1 MLTAIAASSAP
12 ETAGPAAVTSP
23 SPAEAPSAR
32 RRRMPT
38 VRVAVL
44 ERLGMGT
51 LALAALIGFVVY
63 PTYPNYDSYYSLLW
77 GRELVGL
84 DALSFQA
91 YRAPTEHPLAIAF
104 GALLTPLGDSADRIM
119 VGCTVLSF
127 LALVA
132 AVYALA
138 KTAFTPLVGAVAAA
152 LLVTRFDF
160 PFLAARGY
168 IDIPYLAV
176 VVWAAVI
183 ELRAP
188 RRHPLIVL
196 GLLAAAGLMR
206 PEAWLLAGVYWL
218 WLLPRATWTQ
228 RFVYAA
234 LAAIGPLVWVAVDFA
249 VTGNPLYSLTGT
261 RDLAEELGRNKGGA
275 AIPAAL
281 YAFLVKL
288 AKFPVMIAGMAG
300 AVLAVVLTPRR
311 ALMPLVLFAI
321 GAGTFALVGVA
332 GLSVIDRYLLVPSL
346 CVMVFAAVF
355 IAGWTMLE
363 RGTGWRRL
371 WTAGALAIV
380 VFGVVFTAMRVNLTQ
395 LRNELAFR
403 GDAHVALERVLH
415 DPEVAR
421 ALRCGPVYVPNHK
434 LIPDVRWIL
443 DRPQSGVIA
452 RSGLNGWDVIA
463 AALRADRTRS
473 GPDPPPRRGVAILV
487 HGRPAIFK
495 QAFVT
500 DNDESVDNLPPAGFV
515 RVATSQYYAA
525 YVGC

>member
-1 MLTAIAASSAP
+1 M
-12 ETAGPAAVTSP
+12 PAA
-23 SPAEAPSAR
+23 
-32 RRRMPT
+32 
-38 VRVAVL
+38 RVAVL
-44 ERLGMGT
+44 ERVGMGA

-84 DALSFQA
+84 DALSFEA

-104 GALLTPLGDSADRIM
+104 GALLTPLGDSADR
-119 VGCTVLSF
+119 VLVACAVLSF

-132 AVYALA
+132 AVYALG

-188 RRHPLIVL
+188 RRHPLLVL

-218 WLLPRATWTQ
+218 WLVPRATWSQ
-228 RFVYAA
+228 RAVYAV
-234 LAAIGPLVWVAVDFA
+234 LAAVGPLVWVAVDFA

-275 AIPAAL
+275 AVPAAL

-288 AKFPVMIAGMAG
+288 AKFPVMLAGMAG
-300 AVLAVVLTPRR
+300 LVLAVVLTPRR

-321 GAGTFALVGVA
+321 GAGTFGLVGLA

-363 RGTGWRRL
+363 PGTTWRRL
-371 WTAGALAIV
+371 WATGALAIV
-380 VFGVVFTAMRVNLTQ
+380 IFGVVFTATRVNLTQ
-395 LRNELAFR
+395 LRKELSFR
-403 GDAHVALERVLH
+403 GDAHGALERVLQ

-421 ALRCGPVYVPNHK
+421 AVRCGPVYVPNHK

-443 DRPQSGVIA
+443 DRPQSDVIA
-452 RSGLNGWDVIA
+452 RSS
-463 AALRADRTRS
+463 RTT
-473 GPDPPPRRGVAILV
+473 GDPRRGVVILV
-487 HGRPAIFK
+487 HDRPAIFK

-500 DNDESVDNLPPAGFV
+500 DNDKTTDNLPPAGFV
-515 RVATSQYYAA
+515 RAATSQYYAA
-525 YVGC
+525 YVSC

>member
-1 MLTAIAASSAP
+1 VP
-12 ETAGPAAVTSP
+12 ETASPAAVTPS
-23 SPAEAPSAR
+23 SPAEAPSER
-32 RRRMPT
+32 RRRLPAA
-38 VRVAVL
+38 RVAVL
-44 ERLGMGT
+44 ERVGIGV
-51 LALAALIGFVVY
+51 LALAALIGFVAY

-77 GRELVGL
+77 GRELLGL
-84 DALSFQA
+84 DALSFEA

-104 GALLTPLGDSADRIM
+104 GALLALLGDNADRVM
-119 VGCTVLSF
+119 VACTVLSF

-132 AVYALA
+132 GIYALG

-176 VVWAAVI
+176 IIWAAVI

-188 RRHPLIVL
+188 RRHAVL
-196 GLLAAAGLMR
+196 VLAMLAAAGLMR

-218 WLLPRATWTQ
+218 WLVPRVSWNRRVA
-228 RFVYAA
+228 YAA

-275 AIPAAL
+275 AVPAAL

-300 AVLAVVLTPRR
+300 VVLAVVLTPRR

-363 RGTGWRRL
+363 HGTVWRRV
-371 WTAGALAIV
+371 WATGALAIV
-380 VFGVVFTAMRVNLTQ
+380 IFGIVFTATRVNLTQ
-395 LRNELAFR
+395 LRNELQFR

-415 DPEVAR
+415 DPEVVR

-443 DRPQSGVIA
+443 DSAQDDVLA
-452 RSGLNGWDVIA
+452 RSNV
-463 AALRADRTRS
+463 RS
-473 GPDPPPRRGVAILV
+473 KKNRVAPPERGVVILV
-487 HGRPAIFK
+487 HNRPALFK

-500 DNDESVDNLPPAGFV
+500 DNDETADNLPPAGYL
-515 RVATSQYYAA
+515 RAATSQYYGA
-525 YVGC
+525 YVRC

>member
-1 MLTAIAASSAP
+1 MLTAIAASSVP

-32 RRRMPT
+32 RRRLPAA
-38 VRVAVL
+38 RVAVL
-44 ERLGMGT
+44 ERVGMGV

-84 DALSFQA
+84 DALSFEA

-104 GALLTPLGDSADRIM
+104 GALLTPLGDGADR
-119 VGCTVLSF
+119 VLVACAVLSF

-132 AVYALA
+132 AVYALG

-188 RRHPLIVL
+188 RRHPLLVL

-218 WLLPRATWTQ
+218 WLLPRATWSQ
-228 RFVYAA
+228 RAVYAA

-275 AIPAAL
+275 AVPAAL

-288 AKFPVMIAGMAG
+288 TKFPVMLAGIAGL
-300 AVLAVVLTPRR
+300 VLAVVLTPRR
-311 ALMPLVLFAI
+311 ALMPLVLFTI
-321 GAGTFALVGVA
+321 GAGTFGLVGLA

-363 RGTGWRRL
+363 PGTTWRRL
-371 WTAGALAIV
+371 WATGALAIV
-380 VFGVVFTAMRVNLTQ
+380 LFGVVFTATRVNLEQ
-395 LRNELAFR
+395 LRAELRFR

-415 DPEVAR
+415 DRAVAR
-421 ALRCGPVYVPNHK
+421 GLRCGPVYVPNHK
-434 LIPDVRWIL
+434 LIPDVRWVL
-443 DRPQSGVIA
+443 DRPQSDVIA
-452 RSGLNGWDVIA
+452 RSS
-463 AALRADRTRS
+463 RTT
-473 GPDPPPRRGVAILV
+473 GDPARGVVILV
-487 HGRPAIFK
+487 HDRPAIFK

-500 DNDESVDNLPPAGFV
+500 ENDKTTDNMPPAGFD
-515 RVATSQYYAA
+515 RAATSQYYAA
-525 YVGC
+525 YVSC

>member
-1 MLTAIAASSAP
+1 
-12 ETAGPAAVTSP
+12 
-23 SPAEAPSAR
+23 
-32 RRRMPT
+32 MPT

-44 ERLGMGT
+44 ERIGMGV
-51 LALAALIGFVVY
+51 LALAALIGFFAY

-77 GRELVGL
+77 GRELLDL
-84 DALSFQA
+84 DALSFEA

-104 GALLTPLGDSADRIM
+104 GALLSLLGDGADRVM
-119 VGCTVLSF
+119 VACTVLSF

-138 KTAFTPLVGAVAAA
+138 KTAFTPLVGAVAAL

-188 RRHPLIVL
+188 RRHPVVVL
-196 GLLAAAGLMR
+196 TLLAMAGLMR

-218 WLLPRATWTQ
+218 WVVLEVSWRQ
-228 RFVYAA
+228 RVIYAA

-275 AIPAAL
+275 AVPAAL

-300 AVLAVVLTPRR
+300 VVLAVALTPRR
-311 ALMPLVLFAI
+311 ALMPLALFVI
-321 GAGTFALVGVA
+321 GAGTFALVGLA

-346 CVMVFAAVF
+346 CVMVFAAVC

-363 RGTGWRRL
+363 RGTAWRRV
-371 WTAGALAIV
+371 WATGALAIV
-380 VFGVVFTAMRVNLTQ
+380 VFGVVFTATRVNLTQ
-395 LRNELAFR
+395 LRNELRFR
-403 GDAHVALERVLH
+403 GDAHVALERVLG
-415 DPEVAR
+415 DPEVVR
-421 ALRCGPVYVPNHK
+421 ALRCGPVHVPNHK

-443 DRPQSGVIA
+443 GSSQSGVVA
-452 RSGLNGWDVIA
+452 RSS
-463 AALRADRTRS
+463 RES
-473 GPDPPPRRGVAILV
+473 GDPSRGVVILV
-487 HGRPAIFK
+487 HNRPAIFK

-500 DNDESVDNLPPAGFV
+500 DGDRSADNLPPAGFV
-515 RVATSQYYAA
+515 RVATSQYYGA
-525 YVGC
+525 YANC

>member
-1 MLTAIAASSAP
+1 MP

-23 SPAEAPSAR
+23 SPAEAPSGR
-32 RRRMPT
+32 RRRLPT
-38 VRVAVL
+38 ARVAVL
-44 ERLGMGT
+44 ERIGLAA

-77 GRELVGL
+77 GRELVRL
-84 DALSFQA
+84 DALSFEA

-104 GALLTPLGDSADRIM
+104 GALLAPLGDGADR
-119 VGCTVLSF
+119 VLVACTVISF
-127 LALVA
+127 LTLVA
-132 AVYALA
+132 AVYALG
-138 KTAFTPLVGAVAAA
+138 KSAFTPLVGAVAAA

-176 VVWAAVI
+176 VVWAAVV

-188 RRHPLIVL
+188 RRHPVLVL

-218 WLLPRATWTQ
+218 WLVPRASWS
-228 RFVYAA
+228 RRAGYAA
-234 LAAIGPLVWVAVDFA
+234 LAAIGPLVWAGVDFA
-249 VTGNPLYSLTGT
+249 VTGNALYSLIGT

-275 AIPAAL
+275 AVPEAL

-288 AKFPVMIAGMAG
+288 TKFPVMVAGVAG
-300 AVLAVVLTPRR
+300 LVLAVVLTPRR
-311 ALMPLVLFAI
+311 ALMPLVLFAL

-346 CVMVFAAVF
+346 CVMIFAAVF

-363 RGTGWRRL
+363 RGTAWRRL
-371 WTAGALAIV
+371 WAAGALAIV
-380 VFGVVFTAMRVNLTQ
+380 VFGVVFTATRTNLMQ
-395 LRNELAFR
+395 LRNELRFR

-415 DPEVAR
+415 DPRVAR
-421 ALRCGPVYVPNHK
+421 AARRCGPVYVPNHK

-443 DRPQSGVIA
+443 DRPQSDVIA
-452 RSGLNGWDVIA
+452 RSSLGTMGDLDHP
-463 AALRADRTRS
+463 RS
-473 GPDPPPRRGVAILV
+473 PRRGVAILV
-487 HGRPAIFK
+487 HDRPAIFK

-500 DNDESVDNLPPAGFV
+500 DNDRTADNLPPAGFV
-515 RVATSQYYAA
+515 RVATSRYYAA
-525 YVGC
+525 YVSC

>member
-1 MLTAIAASSAP
+1 M
-12 ETAGPAAVTSP
+12 PAA
-23 SPAEAPSAR
+23 
-32 RRRMPT
+32 
-38 VRVAVL
+38 RVAVL
-44 ERLGMGT
+44 ERVGMGV

-77 GRELVGL
+77 GRELLGL
-84 DALSFQA
+84 DALSFEA

-104 GALLTPLGDSADRIM
+104 GALLALLGDNADRVM
-119 VGCTVLSF
+119 VACTVLSF
-127 LALVA
+127 LALVGGI
-132 AVYALA
+132 YALG

-176 VVWAAVI
+176 ILWAAVI

-188 RRHPLIVL
+188 RRHPVL
-196 GLLAAAGLMR
+196 VLCMLAAAGLMR
-206 PEAWLLAGVYWL
+206 PEAWLLAGAYWL
-218 WLLPRATWTQ
+218 WLVPRVSWNQ
-228 RFVYAA
+228 RVAYAA

-275 AIPAAL
+275 AVPAAL

-288 AKFPVMIAGMAG
+288 AKFPVMIAGIAG
-300 AVLAVVLTPRR
+300 VVLAIALTPRR
-311 ALMPLVLFAI
+311 ALMALLLFAI
-321 GAGTFALVGVA
+321 GAGTFGLVGVA

-346 CVMVFAAVF
+346 MVMIFAAVF
-355 IAGWTMLE
+355 IGGWTMLE
-363 RGTGWRRL
+363 RGTLRRRI
-371 WTAGALAIV
+371 WMTGALGIV
-380 VFGVVFTAMRVNLTQ
+380 IFGIVFTATRVNLTQ
-395 LRNELAFR
+395 LRNELQFR

-415 DPEVAR
+415 DPAVVR

-443 DRPQSGVIA
+443 DSSQDDVLA
-452 RSGLNGWDVIA
+452 RSNV
-463 AALRADRTRS
+463 RS
-473 GPDPPPRRGVAILV
+473 RKNPVPPPERGVVLLV
-487 HGRPAIFK
+487 HNRPALFK

-500 DNDESVDNLPPAGFV
+500 DNDESVDNLPPAGYV
-515 RVATSQYYAA
+515 RAATSQYYGA
-525 YVGC
+525 YVRC

>member
-1 MLTAIAASSAP
+1 M
-12 ETAGPAAVTSP
+12 PA
-23 SPAEAPSAR
+23 
-32 RRRMPT
+32 

-44 ERLGMGT
+44 ERAGMGV

-77 GRELVGL
+77 GRELLGL
-84 DALSFQA
+84 DALSFEA

-104 GALLTPLGDSADRIM
+104 GALLSLLGDNADRVM
-119 VGCTVLSF
+119 VACTVLSF

-132 AVYALA
+132 AVYALG

-188 RRHPLIVL
+188 RRHPLVVMT
-196 GLLAAAGLMR
+196 LLAAAGLMR

-218 WLLPRATWTQ
+218 WLFMKLTWNE
-228 RFVYAA
+228 RVLYAA
-234 LAAIGPLVWVAVDFA
+234 LAAVGPLVWVGVDFA
-249 VTGNPLYSLTGT
+249 VTGEPLYSLTGT

-275 AIPAAL
+275 AVPAAL

-300 AVLAVVLTPRR
+300 VVLAVVLTPRR

-321 GAGTFALVGVA
+321 GAGTFALVGLA

-363 RGTGWRRL
+363 PGTSWRRVWML
-371 WTAGALAIV
+371 GATAV
-380 VFGVVFTAMRVNLTQ
+380 VIFGVVFTATRVNLTQ
-395 LRNELAFR
+395 LRNELRFR
-403 GDAHVALERVLH
+403 GDAHVALEQVLQ
-415 DPEVAR
+415 DPDVVAG
-421 ALRCGPVYVPNHK
+421 LRCGPVYVPNHK

-443 DRPQSGVIA
+443 DSSQSDVIA
-452 RSGLNGWDVIA
+452 RSSREIG
-463 AALRADRTRS
+463 
-473 GPDPPPRRGVAILV
+473 DPSRGVVILV
-487 HGRPAIFK
+487 HNRPALFK

-500 DNDESVDNLPPAGFV
+500 DDDETADNLPPAGFV
-515 RVATSQYYAA
+515 RVATSQYYGA
-525 YVGC
+525 YARC